1 MGVWYRSNLLLFLQ
15 VVDRIITELCVFDV
29 DKVHFFGIFSI
40 SHPIFAYP
48 PRLLTLF
55 LPPPSPCLQ
64 IKGELILVEIFPG
77 VTVEEVRAKTGA
89 DFRQAEG
96 GVKVV
101 NV

>member
-55 LPPPSPCLQ
+55 LPPSFSLSADQRRADPRRD
-64 IKGELILVEIFPG
+64 FPWCDSRG
-77 VTVEEVRAKTGA
+77 SSGQNGGGFPTG
-89 DFRQAEG
+89 
-96 GVKVV
+96 
-101 NV
+101 